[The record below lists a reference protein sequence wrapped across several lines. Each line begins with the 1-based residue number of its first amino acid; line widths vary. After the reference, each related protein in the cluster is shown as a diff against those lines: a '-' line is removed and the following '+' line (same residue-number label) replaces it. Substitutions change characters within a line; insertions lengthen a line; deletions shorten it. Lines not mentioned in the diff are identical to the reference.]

1 MSTTIKTVTDT
12 HWVAIARY
20 APDSVAAGALSAAH
34 FALRTAELAPIANGQ
49 FLVRIAVA
57 SVDPYLIRLLDVDGC
72 EPELNRT
79 ARGVFGVEAIG
90 TVVESRHGD
99 YRVGDAVIG
108 DFGWRQ
114 YVVSDGGAGV
124 RPLLP
129 VCASASLA
137 AALRAQPS
145 LALGALGMPGATAY
159 FGLFKVLAPRA
170 GQTLVVSACAG
181 AVGSL
186 VAQMAKSLGA
196 QISLKELSAPI
207 HHALPFCNHK
217 NVSRIVSDSHFR
229 DKRRMPRRR
238 HYVDARQGCR
248 VRRTLTR
255 VFQRHCCGERR
266 QAARAA
272 GRRARGR
279 VPRAGR
285 AHVL

>member
-1 MSTTIKTVTDT
+1 MSTPIKPVSDT

-57 SVDPYLIRLLDVDGC
+57 SVDPYLIRLLDADGG
-72 EPELNRT
+72 EPELNRS

-114 YVVSDGGAGV
+114 FVVSDGGAGV

-129 VCASASLA
+129 MCASASLA

-196 QISLKELSAPI
+196 QIACKQSSAPI
-207 HHALPFCNHK
+207 HHAFPQEVPKIMSDAHFC
-217 NVSRIVSDSHFR
+217 
-229 DKRRMPRRR
+229 DKRRMPRCR

-248 VRRTLTR
+248 VRRALPR

-266 QAARAA
+266 QVARAA

-279 VPRAGR
+279 MPRAGR